1 MRRVP
6 CLGSLLIL
14 AQAPGSDSVLRYSY
28 CAPAPYPAPSGTWCA
43 HQQALTPEQVQGKPQ
58 GSPQSKSMQRAAL
71 NRNAASGAT
80 PFSLAQ
86 STRRFWALVVSYGAL
101 MLIGRTLGLICAG
114 FWGTLGRGLANCG
127 YNGAQLSSASTR
139 CCRGCLGWPHGLT
152 EPHGLILWF
161 RPVPLMQVKLLSL
174 DWGSPTAKQVADA
187 PL

>member
-43 HQQALTPEQVQGKPQ
+43 HQQAPTPEQVQGKPQ

-80 PFSLAQ
+80 HFSLAQ

-114 FWGTLGRGLANCG
+114 FWGTLRRGCANCG
-127 YNGAQLSSASTR
+127 YNGARLHQRRRVAAGPGMCSLACLR
-139 CCRGCLGWPHGLT
+139 CLAGLGAPHLMACR
-152 EPHGLILWF
+152 
-161 RPVPLMQVKLLSL
+161 
-174 DWGSPTAKQVADA
+174 A
-187 PL
+187 PNG